1 MVELWSLFASRAAP
15 YFAATN
21 ADELVFTQRGF
32 ASFIWSPCR
41 SLQLLNQCSMGGDTS
56 TQRSFSTSGRRR
68 RRSSPSSSAT
78 RVVSNIEALRE
89 VLAHW
94 RRGGQTR
101 SLRNAPGSCV
111 DASNQPWWLL
121 SQATA
126 STSSFARGFASSP
139 RAIALRSDK
148 TVSLGV
154 LAHWRRAVAS
164 ETQGKVLGPCVA
176 SSNWPW

>member
-1 MVELWSLFASRAAP
+1 MVELWSLFASRTAP
-15 YFAATN
+15 HFAATN

-111 DASNQPWWLL
+111 HASNQPWWLL

-139 RAIALRSDK
+139 RGIALRSDK

-154 LAHWRRAVAS
+154 LAHWRRALAS
-164 ETQGKVLGPCVA
+164 KT
-176 SSNWPW
+176 

>member
-1 MVELWSLFASRAAP
+1 MVELWSLFASREAP

-41 SLQLLNQCSMGGDTS
+41 SLQLLNQGSMGGDTS

-121 SQATA
+121 FQGTA

-154 LAHWRRAVAS
+154 LAHWRRVLAS